1 MTSMQHKSLR
11 FPKNREKLIALAVAT
26 DDGCVAVG
34 GLAAK
39 LGLLQ
44 SPQPVETS
52 EQKEGIEAIAKL
64 VQLSRRESGM
74 DYERFAGKMG
84 IEVSEIRDLESSCSI
99 PEPRVLYKLS
109 TALKLSYHK
118 LLVLAGHRKERME
131 WLEQEKL
138 KFAASSGPMDKLTKA
153 ESQALQDFIR
163 ALHE

>member
-1 MTSMQHKSLR
+1 MQHKNLR
-11 FPKNREKLIALAVAT
+11 FPKNREKLIAHAVAT

-44 SPQPVETS
+44 APQPIEPS
-52 EQKEGIEAIAKL
+52 EQKEGVEAIAKL
-64 VQLSRRESGM
+64 VQLSRREWGM
-74 DYERFAGKMG
+74 DHERFAEKVGM
-84 IEVSEIRDLESSCSI
+84 EVSEVRELETSCSI

-109 TALKLSYHK
+109 TALKVSYHK
-118 LLVLAGHRKERME
+118 LLVLAGHRRERIE